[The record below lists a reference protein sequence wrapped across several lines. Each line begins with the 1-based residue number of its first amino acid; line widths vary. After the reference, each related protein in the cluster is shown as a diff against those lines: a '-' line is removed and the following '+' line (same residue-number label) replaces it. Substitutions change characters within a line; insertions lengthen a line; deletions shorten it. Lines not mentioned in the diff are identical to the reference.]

1 MTLNDVM
8 AVILRY
14 FNEFGKHAFQHITVS
29 ICGGIYAQSLL
40 YFVVGLLARCRRKE
54 SSRSLS

>member
-14 FNEFGKHAFQHITVS
+14 FTEFVTTGPNYVK
-29 ICGGIYAQSLL
+29 
-40 YFVVGLLARCRRKE
+40 VVEVRPIMSVTE
-54 SSRSLS
+54 M